1 MATKIPPRN
10 DLPPGESTVR
20 EVELLKV
27 LISREGRHVA
37 AQWALHPQLKRDLL
51 PQELKEVTEL
61 MSQVTGIVSTR
72 FSEILSTTEPDG
84 PGTA

>member
-1 MATKIPPRN
+1 MAAKIPPT
-10 DLPPGESTVR
+10 DSPSHGEIR

-27 LISREGRHVA
+27 VVSREGRQVQ
-37 AQWALHPQLKRDLL
+37 AQWALHPQLKKDL
-51 PQELKEVTEL
+51 PAQEFEEVTEL

-72 FSEILSTTEPDG
+72 FSEVLSTTEPDN

>member
-1 MATKIPPRN
+1 MASKTPPADEPSN
-10 DLPPGESTVR
+10 AESSAR

-27 LISREGRHVA
+27 SVSRDGRKVTA
-37 AQWALHPQLKRDLL
+37 EWALHPQLKKDLL
-51 PQELKEVTEL
+51 PQDLQEVSEL

-72 FSEILSTTEPDG
+72 FSEILSTTEPDK